1 MTDIITIDP
10 SLNCTAMVV
19 NDKKIIITTESYANT
34 KSGLNKWFDKCKDY
48 IQYEILPDITYSK
61 DYSAAEIEKLKR
73 FKTISSLVFRHIIKN
88 SRKDVKIYIEGYSY
102 SSMTGPL
109 IDLVTLSTLI
119 REQCITLT
127 DNVKIVSPKTLK
139 MMTAEWAYDP
149 IQVKKKLEYRNHD
162 GVSGGKFTKTEM
174 CKALIECKY
183 TCDWIEFLRENK
195 EEILKNKKIPKPIE
209 DINDAKIMFEI
220 FKDK

>member
-1 MTDIITIDP
+1 MDIITIDP

-19 NDKKIIITTESYANT
+19 NDKKIIITHESYANT
-34 KSGLNKWFDKCKDY
+34 KTGMNKWFEKCSNY
-48 IQYEILPDITYSK
+48 IHYEIIEDANYSP
-61 DYSAAEIEKLKR
+61 DYSITEIQKLKR
-73 FKTISSLVFRHIIKN
+73 FKKISSIVFNTIIKH
-88 SRKDVKIYIEGYSY
+88 SRNDMKIFIEGYSY

-119 REQCITLT
+119 REQCLTLT
-127 DNVKIVSPKTLK
+127 DNIKIVSPKTLK
-139 MMTAEWAYDP
+139 MLTAQWAYEP
-149 IQVKKKLEYRNHD
+149 IQIKKKVEYRNNE
-162 GVSGGKFTKTEM
+162 GVSGGKFTKKEM

-183 TCDWIEFLRENK
+183 SCPWIEFLRHNK

-209 DINDAKIMFEI
+209 DINDAKIMFEV